1 MGYGVFEAKS
11 LHYISHNAYLFRQ
24 SNLEHMQQYLL
35 GSGWFRDASST
46 DFLSASRVHNNVYYF
61 DLCYL
66 VKDLSGLVTQMG
78 PLAEL
83 TEGFPNN
90 KRKETDEDMGLN
102 TLFLLMPDWAKLQ
115 IVLLDAKGRFC
126 FG

>member
-78 PLAEL
+78 PLARHPDGPACRVDRRFSKQQ
-83 TEGFPNN
+83 TQGN
-90 KRKETDEDMGLN
+90 RRGYGLEHA
-102 TLFLLMPDWAKLQ
+102 LSS
-115 IVLLDAKGRFC
+115 DARLGEASDRP
-126 FG
+126 